1 MQSHQVRSR
10 STTVRGGS
18 FDSATIEAVWNKG
31 QVVSGYVSYRRDACG
46 ALILRSAYGQ
56 LGEYGWEIDH
66 IVPVSKFKFRR
77 FQGGSRAARRVKF
90 PPANRSWRGAG
101 GRDLRPKCHL
111 GVVKK

>member
-1 MQSHQVRSR
+1 MQSYQVRSR

-31 QVVSGYVSYRRDACG
+31 QVVSGYVTYRRDACG

-66 IVPVSKFKFRR
+66 IVPVSK
-77 FQGGSRAARRVKF
+77 GGTDDFHNLQPLHWENNRPKSDSSQLVCARR
-90 PPANRSWRGAG
+90 
-101 GRDLRPKCHL
+101 
-111 GVVKK
+111 